1 LTNNTQLRYITT
13 ILDDSHPKI
22 YNLDGVD
29 YTKDVFITEGPI
41 DSLFLT
47 NAIAMV
53 GADVDWEFVS
63 GKSNFVFVYDNEPRN
78 QQIVARMQK
87 VIDRK
92 LPIVI
97 FPSDIHEKDLN
108 DMVLAGHDVQKIV
121 ETNIYEGLEAQLK
134 FNTWKKV

>member
-1 LTNNTQLRYITT
+1 M
-13 ILDDSHPKI
+13 
-22 YNLDGVD
+22 
-29 YTKDVFITEGPI
+29 F
-41 DSLFLT
+41 
-47 NAIAMV
+47 
-53 GADVDWEFVS
+53 GADVNISDLNISYPVYI
-63 GKSNFVFVYDNEPRN
+63 YDNEPRN

-121 ETNIYEGLEAQLK
+121 ESNIYDGLEAQLK